1 MKVFVFILLSFA
13 PAFAFAADPVL
24 SCRVS
29 MDQFM
34 ASSRMFP
41 LVGDSNQR
49 FELRMKDD
57 GRGGLRGEAEVR
69 FLNDQSD
76 DRTNSLHGAKAV
88 AIYSAGN
95 GLTVSMSI
103 LKFADKSDNAA
114 SVAVAAVAG
123 LASYEKNLEN
133 GAKGLEFGYINPKA
147 ADPQLDLWTLVRAG
161 QVQDYELRAVAFK
174 GCNYSVH

>member
-1 MKVFVFILLSFA
+1 MRLFVAALLSFA

-24 SCRVS
+24 HCMVS

-34 ASSRMFP
+34 SSSRMFP

-49 FELRMKDD
+49 FELVMKDD
-57 GRGGLRGEAEVR
+57 GNGNLRGESQVR

-88 AIYSAGN
+88 AIYREGN

-103 LKFADKSDNAA
+103 LAFADKTDKAPSAP
-114 SVAVAAVAG
+114 VAAVAG
-123 LASYEKNLEN
+123 TGSFEKTMKDA
-133 GAKGLEFGYINPKA
+133 AKDLEFGYLNPKA

-161 QVQDYELRAVAFK
+161 MVQNYELRSVVFR
-174 GCNYSVH
+174 GCY